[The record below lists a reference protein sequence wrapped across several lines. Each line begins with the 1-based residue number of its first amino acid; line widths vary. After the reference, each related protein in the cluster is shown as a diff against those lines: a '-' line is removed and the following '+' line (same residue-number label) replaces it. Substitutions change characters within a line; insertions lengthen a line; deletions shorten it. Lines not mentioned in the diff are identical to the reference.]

1 MGRHSRILAA
11 LGLSL
16 GLVAAHPAPG
26 ALAQTR
32 GGTLVMVTVP
42 EPPTLASYLST
53 SGPIGQVVA
62 KVYEGLIDVGPGFEI
77 KPSLAESWSMSD
89 DGLSITFKLRQGVTW
104 HDGKP
109 FTSADVQY
117 GIMNVLREVHPRG
130 GATLKVV
137 ESVETPDDH
146 TAVLKLSEP
155 APYLMV
161 SLNGYESPI
170 TAKHLFEGT
179 DPRNNPT
186 ANAPIGTGPFKFVE
200 WQKGQYVR
208 LDRNDDYWQEGKPY
222 LDRVVVRFIA
232 DASTRTAAI
241 ESGEVHYG
249 AFGSIPNID
258 VPRLADM
265 PEIEVTTK
273 GYEYVAPMMQLQFN
287 TTKAPFDNALVRKA
301 IATAVDRQFVIDNVW
316 FGFGKP
322 ATGPIHSA
330 FEPTGLYTTE
340 GVTDFINVDDRIAK
354 ANAMLDEAGLARGA
368 DGIRFSMIHDLTPY
382 GEEWR
387 RFGEYVKQVLA
398 ELGIAAELRYED
410 VPTWLKR
417 VYTDYDY
424 EMSSNW
430 LYGLP
435 DPVLGVHRQY
445 HSNQIRPGTVFVN
458 GTKWS
463 SPETDALMDAARIEN
478 DPAKRA
484 EIYHEFQRKVVDAT
498 PIIFMH
504 ELEFTTV
511 HNTKVKN
518 AVMGPLGV
526 YHSFADV
533 WLEE

>member
-11 LGLSL
+11 IGLSL
-16 GLVAAHPAPG
+16 ALVTGP
-26 ALAQTR
+26 ALAQQS
-32 GGTLVMVTVP
+32 GGTLVQVTVP
-42 EPPTLASYLST
+42 EPPNLASYLST
-53 SGPIGQVVA
+53 SGPIGQVAA
-62 KVYEGLIDVGPGFEI
+62 KVYEGLIDVGDGLTL
-77 KPSLAESWSMSD
+77 KPSLAESWTVSE
-89 DGLSITFKLRQGVTW
+89 DGKTITFKLREGVTW

-130 GATLKVV
+130 GATLKVI
-137 ESVETPDDH
+137 EAVETPDDY
-146 TAVLKLSEP
+146 TAVFKLSEP
-155 APYLMV
+155 APYLMI

-170 TAKHLFEGT
+170 VAKHLFEGT
-179 DPRNNPT
+179 DPRENPT
-186 ANAPIGTGPFKFVE
+186 ANAPVGTGPFKFVE
-200 WQKGQYVR
+200 WQKGQFVR
-208 LDRNDDYWQEGKPY
+208 LDKNENYWQEGKPY

-241 ESGEVHYG
+241 ENGEVHFG
-249 AFGSIPNID
+249 AFGAIPNID
-258 VPRLADM
+258 VPRLGEM
-265 PEIEVTTK
+265 PEIDVTTK
-273 GYEYVAPMMQLQFN
+273 GYEYVAPIMQLQFN
-287 TTKAPFDNALVRKA
+287 VTKAPFDNPLVRKA
-301 IATAVDRQFVIDNVW
+301 IATALDRQFVIDNIW

-330 FEPTGLYTTE
+330 FEPSGIFTTD
-340 GVTDFINVDDRIAK
+340 GVESFEVDDRIAK
-354 ANAMLDEAGLARGA
+354 ANAMLDEAGLPRDA
-368 DGIRFSMIHDLTPY
+368 DGIRFRMIHDLTPY

-410 VPTWLKR
+410 VATWLKR

-463 SPETDALMDAARIEN
+463 SPETDALMDAASVEN
-478 DPAKRA
+478 DPKKRA
-484 EIYHEFQRKVVDAT
+484 ELYHDFQRQIVDAS

-511 HNTKVKN
+511 HSANLKN

-526 YHSFADV
+526 YHSFADAYF
-533 WLEE
+533 EQ